1 MADRPVILLEDDAET
16 VEALSTFLELEGYQ
30 VLSAASLDEAEDL
43 TRRAIPGLLILDL
56 RIHRRRVQPNDVL
69 KLRRISY
76 GAPVI
81 TMSAAGKGDLEPSL
95 YPSEGHLWKP
105 FTLDELFALVS
116 RLYRTGGGRTTPTAN
131 ALGGMPIVIE
141 RVGGVLWLSGEIN
154 EKANLDA
161 IETFAQGDT
170 DVVRM
175 DCAAIKR
182 LNSFGVR
189 VWLELVERLRRRGL
203 RVVLRA
209 LSPPMVTQTKLIRNF
224 LGGARV
230 ESFVAL
236 FECTTCD
243 GETFEIVDTREKAF
257 PDVTCPHCGA
267 QAAVSDDISLYTP
280 LFDAAP

>member
-30 VLSAASLDEAEDL
+30 VLAASSLDEAEDL
-43 TRRAIPGLLILDL
+43 TRRAIPGLLVLDL

-105 FTLDELFALVS
+105 FTLEELFALVS
-116 RLYRTGGGRTTPTAN
+116 RLYRTGGGRATPTAN
-131 ALGGMPIVIE
+131 ALGGTPIVIE
-141 RVGGVLWLSGEIN
+141 RVGGVLWLSGELN

-161 IETFAQGDT
+161 IETLTQDG

-203 RVVLRA
+203 KVVLRA

-224 LGGARV
+224 LGGAKV

-236 FECTTCD
+236 FECTTCE
-243 GETFEIVDTREKAF
+243 GETFEIIETRERRF

-267 QAAVSDDISLYTP
+267 QANVSDDASLYAP